1 MSLIKWSNFFEPF
14 DNFDKYFDGLP
25 AAVNQQN
32 GLVPAIDVYEKES
45 TLVVETALPGVDPKN
60 VEISIEG
67 GMLTIS
73 GSTERKTE
81 IDEKD
86 YYRKEIR
93 QGHFRRQLSLPQGVD
108 ESEAKASFKGGI
120 LTIELKKKELTKPKK
135 ITIELKKED
144 K

>member
-25 AAVNQQN
+25 AQVNQQN
-32 GLVPAIDVYEKES
+32 GLVPAIDVYEKENS
-45 TLVVETALPGVDPKN
+45 LVVETALPGVDPKN
-60 VEISIEG
+60 VEISMEG

-81 IDEKD
+81 VDEKD

-93 QGHFRRQLSLPQGVD
+93 QGQFRRQLSLPQGID
-108 ESEAKASFKGGI
+108 ESEAKAAFKGGI
-120 LTIELKKKELTKPKK
+120 LTIELKKKEATKPKK
-135 ITIELKKED
+135 ISIEVKKED